1 MSLLTK
7 KLQGQV
13 LGMESRSKTL
23 ITFND
28 DRVDSNFTTDVA
40 GNYTCAAQNL
50 LGKTIS
56 TNKLD
61 VRVKCEPTF
70 SKHCFSAFFRKA
82 FWQSV
87 CSNPT

>member
-1 MSLLTK
+1 MSSLIK

-61 VRVKCEPTF
+61 VRVKCESTF
-70 SKHCFSAFFRKA
+70 SNCFLQRHFGSLFI
-82 FWQSV
+82 
-87 CSNPT
+87 